1 MLNIVDGSA
10 ERRIYLFLCF
20 SSFSLLPPPP
30 FPRPFFS
37 LPLSRPLLLRVRL
50 LSVLVAEPFHTY
62 THTTEPQT
70 STSLP
75 PRQHERPRP
84 EAVHV

>member
-62 THTTEPQT
+62 THHRASDFDISPAS
-70 STSLP
+70 ST
-75 PRQHERPRP
+75 
-84 EAVHV
+84 